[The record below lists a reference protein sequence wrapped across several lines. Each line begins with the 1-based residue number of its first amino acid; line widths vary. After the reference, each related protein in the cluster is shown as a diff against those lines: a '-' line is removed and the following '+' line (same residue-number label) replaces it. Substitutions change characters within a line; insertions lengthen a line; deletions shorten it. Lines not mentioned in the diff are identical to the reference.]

1 MSARLTRLDS
11 GLTLVTETM
20 PHLESAAIGI
30 WCAAGARAERPEQH
44 GISHLLEHMAF
55 KGTRRRD
62 ARAIAEEIEA
72 VGGEINAATSVENT
86 AYYARVL
93 ADDTPLAVDILSDI
107 LTDSVFDAEE
117 LKREQHVI
125 VQEIG
130 AAFDTPEDRV
140 FDLLQETAFPGQP
153 IGRPILGTPETV
165 RGFGPAAI
173 RAYLDEQYRA
183 PAMVLA
189 AAGKVDHD
197 ALTALAER
205 HLASL
210 SAQKPAA
217 PVAATYHGGDIRED
231 RDTMEAQIL
240 IGFEGSSYSST
251 DYHAIQLMS
260 SVLGGGMSSRLF
272 QEVREKRGLCYSVY
286 SFHWPYQETG
296 LFGIHAA
303 TGEDDVA
310 ELVPVILGEI
320 ERLAMDAGEAELNRA
335 KAQVRAALQMSR
347 ESPASRA
354 GQLARQVM
362 LFGRTLTMAEILAK
376 VDAVTVADVRRVA
389 ETTFTKASPTIA
401 AIGPVGKLISHDAV
415 AARLGA
421 RATTVAAE

>member
-1 MSARLTRLDS
+1 MPVELSRLES
-11 GLTLVTETM
+11 GLTIVTEAM
-20 PHLESAAIGI
+20 PHLESAAVGI
-30 WCAAGARAERPEQH
+30 WCGAGSRAERAEQH

-130 AAFDTPEDRV
+130 AAFDAPEDRV

-183 PAMVLA
+183 PSMVLA
-189 AAGKVDHD
+189 AAGKVDHA
-197 ALTALAER
+197 ALCALADR
-205 HLASL
+205 HLARL
-210 SAQKPAA
+210 PAA
-217 PVAATYHGGDIRED
+217 PPAPPVTAHYHGGDIRED

-240 IGFEGSSYSST
+240 IGFEGCAYSSP

-286 SFHWPYQETG
+286 SFHWAYQETG

-303 TGEDDVA
+303 TGEGDVA

-320 ERLAMDAGEAELNRA
+320 ERLAHDAVEIELNRA

-362 LFGRTLTMAEILAK
+362 LFGRTLSMADILAK
-376 VDAVTVADVRRVA
+376 VDAVTVADIRRVA
-389 ETTFTKASPTIA
+389 ETTFTRARPTVA
-401 AIGPVGKLISHDAV
+401 AIGPVGNLMGYDAIASRLGGAEAV
-415 AARLGA
+415 A
-421 RATTVAAE
+421 VAS